1 MSHLTCESDVVFSLN
16 DATLTIYEE
25 GVGGVLGALL
35 FEMLYIQDV
44 SLTKDY
50 DIDEYPSM
58 NSNHLNH
65 EIIGQRFNF
74 SVGKLYFDKTTVFNQ
89 AFDRSKKYRIIVN
102 FYEQSTGKNETYT
115 LYSCPPGVFDLG
127 GRDNDLMVARLSYR
141 PYRFE

>member
-1 MSHLTCESDVVFSLN
+1 MAHLTCESDVVFSLN

-25 GVGGVLGALL
+25 EADGSLGVRL
-35 FEMLYIQDV
+35 FEMLYVQDI
-44 SLTKDY
+44 SLMRDY

-58 NSNHLNH
+58 NSNYLNH

-74 SVGKLYFDKTTVFNQ
+74 AVGKLYFDKTTVFSQ
-89 AFDRSKKYRIIVN
+89 AFDRSKKYRIVVE
-102 FYEQSTGKNETYT
+102 FYEQSIGKTEIYT
-115 LYSCPPGVFDLG
+115 LYSCTPGVFDLG